1 MPIYPRKDP
10 NQSRGT
16 DVQDSIGRIAASM
29 WDEHRA
35 GVAPG
40 GGGGGWME
48 AATDPPARESSG
60 LGEGR
65 MRGDARG

>member
-1 MPIYPRKDP
+1 
-10 NQSRGT
+10 
-16 DVQDSIGRIAASM
+16 M